1 LLDPRGVE
9 QGPDFEFVASLRLL
23 FLLAGFEPLM
33 VSLATWLLRD
43 PPRRRAGGACGR
55 RRRNARQRP
64 RRYSVNAKQQCPD
77 LIFVNPHD
85 GSSEEQDRGE
95 KVEL

>member
-33 VSLATWLLRD
+33 VSLATWLCAV
-43 PPRRRAGGACGR
+43 RRAVVRAALAGDDDGTLDSGRGATPSTP
-55 RRRNARQRP
+55 NS
-64 RRYSVNAKQQCPD
+64 SVPT
-77 LIFVNPHD
+77 
-85 GSSEEQDRGE
+85 
-95 KVEL
+95 